1 MNPVIERFEV
11 ANGILRRNGLALALP
26 KGLVFRALLRAGWK
40 GTNGTLPEEV
50 AHQLVEEGPFH
61 LLFGESR
68 GHGKVA

>member
-11 ANGILRRNGLALALP
+11 ANGILRRNDLALALP

-50 AHQLVEEGPFH
+50 AHHLVEEGPFH
-61 LLFGESR
+61 LLFGESH
-68 GHGKVA
+68 GNGKVA